1 MSAHSTHTFGRPYTW
16 AAQPGTGTLFAQRSV
31 FCPSPMHTK
40 PAESVLFFWSSVC
53 VYYPI
58 CSFNICIMCGCEF
71 VRQMLL
77 FLLAYVFRTLCGC
90 ENVCTYECA
99 ISLDYG
105 FTNENKTATAT
116 TTFDEDI
123 LTCSV
128 YFVPIETETIW
139 MHESIWEGETTF
151 TLFPCVSQHIRIHF
165 KWDTSGKKYRI
176 RIKRISSVPLPCNIY
191 IVYTICLCTLSKCE
205 FCGFTRDRRRTAE
218 QGRPTISDRK
228 KDAISKFEGRKRLE
242 RFQIKMK

>member
-1 MSAHSTHTFGRPYTW
+1 MSVRSQSISSGSFVYRRPLENSIVVRSINKYSKSFSIVWLNWMSAHSTHTFGRPYTW

-77 FLLAYVFRTLCGC
+77 FLLAYVFRTQCGY

-139 MHESIWEGETTF
+139 MHESIWERER
-151 TLFPCVSQHIRIHF
+151 LH
-165 KWDTSGKKYRI
+165 
-176 RIKRISSVPLPCNIY
+176 LPCSRVCPNTFAY
-191 IVYTICLCTLSKCE
+191 ISNETHQGKNTE
-205 FCGFTRDRRRTAE
+205 FA
-218 QGRPTISDRK
+218 
-228 KDAISKFEGRKRLE
+228 
-242 RFQIKMK
+242 